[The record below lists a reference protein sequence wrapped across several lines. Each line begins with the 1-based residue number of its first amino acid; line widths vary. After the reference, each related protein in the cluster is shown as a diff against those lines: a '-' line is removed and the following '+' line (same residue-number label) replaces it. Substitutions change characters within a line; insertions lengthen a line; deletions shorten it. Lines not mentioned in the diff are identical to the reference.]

1 MTGWAAKRFWKEATA
16 VEVPGGFSVVLDG
29 RPVKTPGKLPLT
41 LPTRAMAQAV
51 AQEWDAQQGQIRP
64 ATMPLTRY
72 ANSAVEKV
80 SAQFDA
86 VVEVV
91 AAYGGSDLL
100 CYRATEPS
108 ALVARQAQGWDPLL
122 AWAGDTLAA
131 PLRVT
136 SGLMHVAQPPESLA
150 ALTAA
155 VRAHTPFQLSAL
167 YDLVAITGSLVLGLA
182 VARGRLD
189 ADAAFDLSRI
199 DEHFQAEIWGR
210 DEDAAEVEAL
220 KRRDLAV
227 AAQFFRYSG

>member
-1 MTGWAAKRFWKEATA
+1 MAGWAAKRFWKEAAA
-16 VEVPGGFSVVLDG
+16 VAVPQGFSVTLDG
-29 RPVKTPGKLPLT
+29 RPVRTPGKLPLV
-41 LPTRAMAQAV
+41 LPTRAMAEAV
-51 AQEWDAQQGQIRP
+51 AREWDAQTGEIRP

-100 CYRATEPS
+100 CYRASEPP
-108 ALVARQAQGWDPLL
+108 ALAQRQAEGWDPLL
-122 AWAGDTLAA
+122 DWAAATLGAR
-131 PLRVT
+131 LVVT
-136 SGLMHVAQPPESLA
+136 SGLMPVPQPAESLA

-155 VRAHTPFQLSAL
+155 VRRHTPFQLSAL
-167 YDLVAITGSLVLGLA
+167 HDLVAISGSLVLGLA
-182 VARGRLD
+182 VAHERLS

-210 DEDAAEVEAL
+210 DEEAAEVEAL
-220 KRRDLAV
+220 KRRDLAL

>member
-1 MTGWAAKRFWKEATA
+1 VTGWAAKRFWKEATA